1 MSSFK
6 QYSRKPHVKPRITY
20 KTEDSVE
27 DSVSSESTVSEEELS
42 YLSSETSMGS
52 CYDKE
57 GVEVPLRT
65 KRVLDNGNV

>member
-1 MSSFK
+1 
-6 QYSRKPHVKPRITY
+6 
-20 KTEDSVE
+20 
-27 DSVSSESTVSEEELS
+27 
-42 YLSSETSMGS
+42 MGS